1 MNYIYKDQIIFSDKQ
16 KSRPYA
22 KVGNIINVGSYNN
35 KKQYYKIVNIDKHD
49 IYLE

>member
-1 MNYIYKDQIIFSDKQ
+1 MNYIYKGSIIFSDKQ

-22 KVGNIINVGSYNN
+22 KVGNIINVGCYKNN
-35 KKQYYKIVNIDKHD
+35 KQYYNIINIDKHD